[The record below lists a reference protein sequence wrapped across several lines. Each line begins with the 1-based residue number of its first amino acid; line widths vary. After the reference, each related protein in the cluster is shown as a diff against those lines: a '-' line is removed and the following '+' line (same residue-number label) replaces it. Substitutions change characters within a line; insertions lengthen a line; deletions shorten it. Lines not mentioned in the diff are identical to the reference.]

1 MAIDYHT
8 DMKNTDIEKILINM
22 VDAGCAGEDIER
34 VRRLHEA
41 GLDDDI
47 VRCLRRCRCD
57 LIEELHKSQRKV
69 DCIDHLIRAAES
81 GF

>member
-1 MAIDYHT
+1 
-8 DMKNTDIEKILINM
+8 MKNTDIEKLLISM
-22 VDAGCAGEDIER
+22 EDAGCPDADIER

-81 GF
+81 GL

>member
-1 MAIDYHT
+1 
-8 DMKNTDIEKILINM
+8 MKNTDIEKLLISM
-22 VDAGCAGEDIER
+22 GDAGCPDSDIER

-57 LIEELHKSQRKV
+57 LMEELHRSQRRV
-69 DCIDHLIRAAES
+69 DCMDQLIRAAEN
-81 GF
+81 GL

>member
-8 DMKNTDIEKILINM
+8 DRKNTDIEKRLINM
-22 VDAGCAGEDIER
+22 VDAGFAGEDIER

-81 GF
+81 GL

>member
-1 MAIDYHT
+1 
-8 DMKNTDIEKILINM
+8 MKNTDIETILNNM
-22 VDAGCAGEDIER
+22 GEAGCTCADIER

-57 LIEELHKSQRKV
+57 LIEEVHRSQRKI
-69 DCIDHLIRAAES
+69 DRLDHLIRATE
-81 GF
+81 GK

>member
-22 VDAGCAGEDIER
+22 VDAGCASEDIER

-57 LIEELHKSQRKV
+57 LVGELHKSQRRV

-81 GF
+81 GL